1 MDPLAVEPAPHILA
15 GRDDRPAMHAD
26 HARGVRLVVVYLE
39 AALVYV
45 LLGVF
50 LGVFLPRAAQI
61 LKQALL
67 DLAASEIR
75 RGCHVCLLRRDAIT
89 RS

>member
-1 MDPLAVEPAPHILA
+1 MTAPQCTQTMPGACASLSSTS
-15 GRDDRPAMHAD
+15 
-26 HARGVRLVVVYLE
+26 E
-39 AALVYV
+39 AALVYGF
-45 LLGVF
+45 LGVF

-75 RGCHVCLLRRDAIT
+75 RGCHVYLLRPGRRNQA
-89 RS
+89 